1 MDEDK
6 LIDALT
12 LEQYFKKHPDEERE
26 FLEEMERLR
35 FHNEQ
40 LDFPDHEFIE
50 GASYAID

>member
-12 LEQYFKKHPDEERE
+12 LEQKKKKHPEEEKE

-35 FHNEQ
+35 FNNEQ
-40 LDFPDHEFIE
+40 LDYPDHEFMK
-50 GASYAID
+50 GASYATN